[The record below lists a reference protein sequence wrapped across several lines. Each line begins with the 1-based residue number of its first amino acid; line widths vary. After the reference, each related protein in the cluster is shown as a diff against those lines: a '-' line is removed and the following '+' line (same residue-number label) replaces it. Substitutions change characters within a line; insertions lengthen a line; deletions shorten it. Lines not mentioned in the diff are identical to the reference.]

1 MYCETKNIIT
11 KIIIIFLSIIL
22 LEPAFMYIKINLT
35 DKACNKTFKQN
46 VVFYPQHQDDEVLL
60 GASAILRAI
69 ETCGQDH
76 VYIVLVADGLG
87 VNVFNDKVYENM
99 TDEQKKE
106 IRDKEFKVALNQLG
120 VKEQNIIILS
130 DINKDENKF
139 ELMEKMIL
147 EFENTHNDVTHVS
160 HYYEYDD
167 HPIHIK
173 NGQVLKSLK
182 EEGKVKDVLYFIKPQ
197 YLKFIPGKNRVIYK
211 VNHKSEYNKVKKDCY
226 EYKIVDIENGRY
238 GVGYTSL
245 HSYFDNLL
253 KSSDFK
259 SILSNK

>member
-1 MYCETKNIIT
+1 MKRKSLII
-11 KIIIIFLSIIL
+11 KSIIIILSIVL
-22 LEPAFMYIKINLT
+22 LAQVYIDKKINLAGGIYNR
-35 DKACNKTFKQN
+35 KFEQN
-46 VVFYPQHQDDEVLL
+46 VVFYPQHQDDEVLW

-87 VNVFNDKVYENM
+87 VNVFNDKAYENM
-99 TDEQKKE
+99 THEQKKE
-106 IRDKEFKVALNQLG
+106 IRDTEFKAALSQLG
-120 VKEQNIIILS
+120 VKEKNIIILS
-130 DINKDENKF
+130 DINKEDENKF
-139 ELMEKMIL
+139 ELMEKTIL
-147 EFENTHNDVTHVS
+147 EFENTLKNVTHVS
-160 HYYEYDD
+160 HHYEYDD
-167 HPIHIK
+167 HPMHIK

-182 EEGKVKDVLYFIKPQ
+182 NEGKVKDVLYFIKPQ
-197 YLKFIPGKNRVIYK
+197 YLKFIPVKNRVIYK
-211 VNHKSEYNKVKKDCY
+211 VNNKSEYNKVKKACY

-238 GVGYTSL
+238 GVGYTSS